1 MCCLCTQTQ
10 MVKLLAAEFVQLTDT
25 ICKDWHPALLPYHVV
40 EIYAD
45 GSLKIRAGNKAI
57 WPKYQ
62 PAIRAR
68 LVAVFYE

>member
-1 MCCLCTQTQ
+1 

-45 GSLKIRAGNKAI
+45 GSVKIRLTSKAT
-57 WPKYQ
+57 WLKLQ

-68 LVAVFYE
+68 LVAVFYG